1 MMNMERKKE
10 KPTKELLQEA
20 EAEIEAEEEEV
31 AEEDTEEVFMTRKE
45 KLSKRLEASDQLI
58 NYQ

>member
-1 MMNMERKKE
+1 MGRKKE
-10 KPTKELLQEA
+10 KPTKEPLQEA
-20 EAEIEAEEEEV
+20 EAEIKAEEEEV